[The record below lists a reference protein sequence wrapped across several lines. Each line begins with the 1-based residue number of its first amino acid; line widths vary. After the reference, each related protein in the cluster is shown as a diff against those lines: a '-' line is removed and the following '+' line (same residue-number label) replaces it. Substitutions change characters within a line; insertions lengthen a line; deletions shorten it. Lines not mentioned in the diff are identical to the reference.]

1 MTKKLFSFLACFLIL
16 TAGLFAVPGFTSYL
30 KDSSG
35 QYLYYRDSSFVRES
49 YIGILTYDE
58 ATYQVRYFA
67 PKDEKKNLPEKD
79 IAILLTV
86 NPDADSWEMTGER
99 IISKIQYTQED
110 VDIINYL
117 HDLLYEFSSRRNKI
131 DLTPNS
137 KSYVWGNDFWEN
149 GITKSQDYPQF
160 GGNVT
165 INFDCL
171 IPLFNIKCIY
181 SSDGSMVFR
190 CCTMGTLKSSD
201 DTAFSDFKGIKS
213 YNPLTDT
220 SKVTTYKAKESVKHV
235 CDNRSVM
242 IDKNWN
248 SEQQL
253 PNFCTLNNDSV
264 ITMITMPKLAE
275 EKLGNDFYSIF
286 SFLNSVNSKYTDLSS
301 CEIEYNHKQK
311 SYKITI
317 DSYLTGSNSCI
328 TAVTKLLPNPQG
340 GFDVFIISTFKKPWL
355 ENIDYFE
362 KIIDS
367 YK

>member
-1 MTKKLFSFLACFLIL
+1 MKKFLSFFSCFFIL
-16 TAGLFAVPGFTSYL
+16 VTSIFAIPGFTSYL

-35 QYLYYRDSSFVRES
+35 QYVYYRDSSFVRES
-49 YIGILTYDE
+49 YIGILTYDQ

-67 PKDEKKNLPEKD
+67 PKDEKKNLAEKE

-86 NPDADSWEMTGER
+86 NPDSDSWEMTGER

-131 DLTPNS
+131 DLTPNN

-149 GITKSQDYPQF
+149 GITKSQDYAQF

-181 SSDGSMVFR
+181 SSDGTIVFR
-190 CCTMGTLKSSD
+190 CCTMGILRTSD
-201 DTAFSDFKGIKS
+201 DKAFNNFKGIKA
-213 YNPLTDT
+213 YNPLSDK
-220 SKVTTYKAKESVKHV
+220 SEAAIYKATDSVKHV
-235 CDNRSVM
+235 CDNRSII
-242 IDKNWN
+242 IDSNWN
-248 SEQQL
+248 NEQQV

-264 ITMITMPKLAE
+264 ITMISMPQFAE
-275 EKLGNDFYSIF
+275 QKTLNDFYSIF
-286 SFLNSVNSKYTDLSS
+286 NFLNSVNSKYTDLST
-301 CEIEYNHKQK
+301 CEIAYNKTKK
-311 SYKITI
+311 SYTIKI
-317 DSYLTGSNSCI
+317 DSFLADSNSFI
-328 TAVTKLLPNPQG
+328 TAVTTLLPNANSG
-340 GFDVFIISTFKKPWL
+340 YDILTVSTFKKTWL
-355 ENIDYFE
+355 ENQDYFE
-362 KIIDS
+362 KIISS

>member
-1 MTKKLFSFLACFLIL
+1 MKKIFSFLACFLIL
-16 TAGLFAVPGFTSYL
+16 TASLFAVPGFKSYL

-35 QYLYYRDSSFVRES
+35 QYVYYRDSSFVRES

-67 PKDEKKNLPEKD
+67 PKDAKKNLPEKD

-86 NPDADSWEMTGER
+86 NPDANSWEMTGER

-117 HDLLYEFSSRRNKI
+117 HDLLYEFSSCRNKI
-131 DLTPNS
+131 DLTPNN

-149 GITKSQDYPQF
+149 GITKSQDYAQF

-165 INFDCL
+165 ITFDCL

-181 SSDGSMVFR
+181 ASDGSMVFR
-190 CCTMGTLKSSD
+190 CATMGTLKSSD
-201 DTAFSDFKGIKS
+201 DTSFSDFKGIKT

-220 SKVTTYKAKESVKHV
+220 SNVTSYKATKSVKHL

-242 IDKNWN
+242 IDTNWN
-248 SEQQL
+248 CEQEI

-264 ITMITMPKLAE
+264 ITMITMPKLAK

-301 CEIEYNHKQK
+301 CEIQYDSAKK

-317 DSYLTGSNSCI
+317 DSYLAGSNSCI
-328 TAVTKLLPNPQG
+328 TAVTKLLPNSQD
-340 GFDVFIISTFKKPWL
+340 GFDVFIISTFKKAWL
-355 ENIDYFE
+355 ENQDYFE
-362 KIIDS
+362 KIISS